1 MNIKSEKTKSAGGI
15 ILNSNFEVLVVSQH
29 GRSWSL
35 PKGHLEDN
43 ESLLDAAYREIEE
56 ETGLTDLSYINYL
69 GCYTRYKMDING
81 DDDFSEEKNIHF
93 FLFNSSET
101 KLSSNDPDNPEAIW
115 LPINEVSKYLSH
127 PKDKAYFDTVSASLI
142 AQSVKLIEINCSCA
156 TESEAK
162 TIATQLLNNKLA
174 ACCQIHSPITS
185 MFHWDNNI
193 QEESEALLH
202 IKSTETHF
210 NAIQKIIL
218 DCHSYDTVEILSKN
232 IVQCQEDYARWVVN
246 SLKK

>member
-81 DDDFSEEKNIHF
+81 DDDFSEEKNIHSP
-93 FLFNSSET
+93 FL
-101 KLSSNDPDNPEAIW
+101 D
-115 LPINEVSKYLSH
+115 
-127 PKDKAYFDTVSASLI
+127 
-142 AQSVKLIEINCSCA
+142 
-156 TESEAK
+156 
-162 TIATQLLNNKLA
+162 
-174 ACCQIHSPITS
+174 
-185 MFHWDNNI
+185 
-193 QEESEALLH
+193 
-202 IKSTETHF
+202 
-210 NAIQKIIL
+210 
-218 DCHSYDTVEILSKN
+218 
-232 IVQCQEDYARWVVN
+232 
-246 SLKK
+246 